1 MLGKSCNFR
10 WVAKEGLAETK
21 PFQKRPV
28 RRENCSRRRNIHS
41 KTPKQGFAYTFKE
54 KRTADE
60 ESRNASGVGGVLWL
74 GKRERI
80 QA

>member
-1 MLGKSCNFR
+1 MLGKSCNFK

-21 PFQKRPV
+21 SFQKRAV
-28 RRENCSRRRNIHS
+28 RSENYSGRRNIHS

-54 KRTADE
+54 KRTANG
-60 ESRNASGVGGVLWL
+60 ESRNVSGVGVVLWL
-74 GKRERI
+74 GKREKN